1 MWRNRPPGKLEETM
15 TEYALKLISLGHTE
29 AKKGTPTIGTVS
41 FDKVATFAGLPGQSV
56 RCISGYLWLTVEND
70 RDDHVIHLGDTFQVP
85 TKGKVIVGGKG
96 RYAIEPSSQ
105 LARAI

>member
-1 MWRNRPPGKLEETM
+1 M
-15 TEYALKLISLGHTE
+15 TEYAIKLLSLGHIE
-29 AKKGTPTIGTVS
+29 AKKGMPTIGSVT
-41 FDKVATFAGLPGQSV
+41 FEKVATFSDLKGQSI

-70 RDDHVIHLGDTFQVP
+70 REDHVIHLGDTFQVP
-85 TKGKVIVGGKG
+85 SAGKVIVGGKG